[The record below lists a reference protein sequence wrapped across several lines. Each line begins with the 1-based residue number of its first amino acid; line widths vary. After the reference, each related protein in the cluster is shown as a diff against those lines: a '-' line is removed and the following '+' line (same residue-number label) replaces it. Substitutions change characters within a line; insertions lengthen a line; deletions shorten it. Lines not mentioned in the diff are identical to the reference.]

1 MMKNILAILTILT
14 VSLNGAAF
22 NFGVKTEPK
31 TIRVT
36 PPAPSI
42 SDAERQTE
50 LAKRRAKVIEAMS
63 SDSMMILFSAEPK
76 NYAGDVDFMYR
87 QENNLYY
94 LTNLKQRNATLV
106 LMKNGSE
113 AKEILFLP
121 KRNPASETWNG
132 KMYSR
137 EEAAKIS
144 GVKTM
149 VDASELD
156 AFLQSVKDKKP
167 FNSKDGASVSTVP
180 ATIYLLL
187 PENETDGD
195 GKAEYR
201 KESEFSK
208 SVAGYKIQNARRIFD
223 NLRLIKS
230 PMEIKLM
237 QHAIDITTEAQMRS
251 MAMVGKAKYEYEVQ
265 AEVEYTFR
273 RRNADYWGYPSIVGC
288 GPNATTLHYV
298 ESQGEVKLGDLLL
311 MDVGAEY
318 DHYTADVTRTYPS
331 NGKFTREQAEIYQ
344 AVYDA
349 QEAAA
354 KTVKPGASFRD
365 ASRAADKSIKESL
378 AKMNLI
384 TAPDATYQILYQG
397 KAINM
402 PQYRLWFMHGFG
414 HWLGM
419 NVHDVGDYDAPLQA
433 GMIFTNEPGIYIRED
448 ALDYLS
454 DTPENKVFLAKI
466 RPAYEKYKNIG
477 VRIEDDL
484 LVTPTGVEWMT
495 KALPRKINEIEQFM
509 ARASKEMNY
518 TRAQNISNPKFA
530 VLDSNNLFQVEDS
543 SWNLFSKT
551 EVKNG
556 KTVRRGWVSSGR
568 DAAFSGSQPLGHLHG
583 D

>member
-419 NVHDVGDYDAPLQA
+419 NVHDVGDYDAKLQA

-448 ALDYLS
+448 ALEYLA
-454 DTPENKVFLAKI
+454 DTPENKAFLAKI
-466 RPAYEKYKNIG
+466 RPA
-477 VRIEDDL
+477 
-484 LVTPTGVEWMT
+484 
-495 KALPRKINEIEQFM
+495 
-509 ARASKEMNY
+509 
-518 TRAQNISNPKFA
+518 
-530 VLDSNNLFQVEDS
+530 
-543 SWNLFSKT
+543 
-551 EVKNG
+551 
-556 KTVRRGWVSSGR
+556 
-568 DAAFSGSQPLGHLHG
+568 
-583 D
+583 

>member
-22 NFGVKTEPK
+22 NFDVKNEPK
-31 TIRVT
+31 AIRIT
-36 PPAPSI
+36 PLAPKF
-42 SDAERQTE
+42 SDAERQAE
-50 LAKRRAKVIEAMS
+50 LSKRRAKVLEAMS
-63 SDSMMILFSAEPK
+63 SDSMLILFSAEPK
-76 NYAGDVDFMYR
+76 YYAGDVDFMYR

-106 LMKNGSE
+106 LMKNGAD

-121 KRNPASETWNG
+121 NRNPVRETWDG

-137 EEAAKIS
+137 DDAARIS
-144 GVKTM
+144 GVKTT

-156 AFLQSVKDKKP
+156 AFLQTVKDKKP
-167 FNSKDGASVSTVP
+167 FNSKSGENVSTAP
-180 ATIYLLL
+180 ATVYLLL
-187 PENETDGD
+187 PESETDGD

-201 KESEFSK
+201 KENEFSK
-208 SVAGYKIQNARRIFD
+208 SIAGYKIENGRRIFD
-223 NLRLIKS
+223 DLRLIKS
-230 PMEIKLM
+230 PLEIKLM

-298 ESQGEVKLGDLLL
+298 ESQGEVKSGNLLL

-318 DHYTADVTRTYPS
+318 DHYTADVTRTYPA
-331 NGKFTREQAEIYQ
+331 NGRFTKEQAEIYQ
-344 AVYDA
+344 TVYDA

-354 KTVKPGASFRD
+354 KTVKPGAIFRD
-365 ASRAADKSIKESL
+365 ARQAADRAIKEGL
-378 AKMNLI
+378 TKLGLI

-397 KAINM
+397 KPIDM
-402 PQYRLWFMHGFG
+402 PQYKLWFMHGLG

-419 NVHDVGDYDAPLQA
+419 NVHDVGDYETPLQA

-448 ALDYLS
+448 ALNYLP
-454 DTPENKVFLAKI
+454 DTPENKAFLAKI

-495 KALPRKINEIEQFM
+495 RALPRKINEIEAFM
-509 ARASKEMNY
+509 AQASKEMNY
-518 TRAQNISNPKFA
+518 SRTRNIINPKFA
-530 VLDSNNLFQVEDS
+530 IFDSNNLFQVEDS
-543 SWNLFSKT
+543 SWNPSSKT
-551 EVKNG
+551 EVKIG
-556 KTVRRGWVSSGR
+556 KTVRRGWILSVR
-568 DAAFSGSQPLGHLHG
+568 DADFSGFHSLGHSHG
-583 D
+583 E